1 MGGQDNGKQWH
12 EDATDERL
20 RGWGAVLRGRHN
32 ADGRGGAA
40 AAIPSATP
48 AATCAAPAEN
58 YNFHSN
64 AAADKHRYA
73 FPKLVV
79 LGILAGAYI
88 GLGYSL
94 CTLVGGQLS
103 KDLRASEPGL
113 FNLIF
118 GIYGFPMGLTLCVVA
133 GADLFTS
140 NCMYTTIAVAE
151 GRYGLLGAARCLAT
165 SYLCNLLGSLILIG
179 VMLGGEVF
187 HDREQFV
194 IDLALKKVS
203 HPFGV
208 TLCKGILCNWLVC
221 LAVWQG
227 NAARDLTGKFVG
239 IFLPN
244 SAFVSMGFEHCIANM
259 YLIPLSM
266 CLGSGISVGTFITK
280 NLIPAS
286 LGNLIGGVVFVGG
299 AYACSFGAPA
309 HAVADMWDAALSTC
323 LPSSHRQLTP
333 RLSTG
338 ALPTVN
344 GRHHT
349 RQEQSFDDSLHVAHG
364 AIANGS
370 RYAV

>member
-79 LGILAGAYI
+79 LGILAGEQSAMWVAVAGGGARRAQELEGLCHCTVFPPAPPVPHVPPFSLVPPPAGAYI

-118 GIYGFPMGLTLCVVA
+118 GIYGGGTGRMGA
-133 GADLFTS
+133 
-140 NCMYTTIAVAE
+140 CMPAHPHVS
-151 GRYGLLGAARCLAT
+151 LA
-165 SYLCNLLGSLILIG
+165 GSLLY
-179 VMLGGEVF
+179 GGL
-187 HDREQFV
+187 H
-194 IDLALKKVS
+194 
-203 HPFGV
+203 
-208 TLCKGILCNWLVC
+208 T
-221 LAVWQG
+221 QG
-227 NAARDLTGKFVG
+227 L
-239 IFLPN
+239 
-244 SAFVSMGFEHCIANM
+244 
-259 YLIPLSM
+259 
-266 CLGSGISVGTFITK
+266 
-280 NLIPAS
+280 
-286 LGNLIGGVVFVGG
+286 
-299 AYACSFGAPA
+299 
-309 HAVADMWDAALSTC
+309 
-323 LPSSHRQLTP
+323 
-333 RLSTG
+333 
-338 ALPTVN
+338 
-344 GRHHT
+344 
-349 RQEQSFDDSLHVAHG
+349 
-364 AIANGS
+364 
-370 RYAV
+370 